1 MSPANTYS
9 CPVNSGIRPMY
20 CPTKYFNPSY
30 PDQYTYLQYWRHR
43 MCYNTYLNYNGIN
56 VPAAKKCKVYGNIV
70 NYTAYAYK

>member
-20 CPTKYFNPSY
+20 CPTKYFNPSH

-56 VPAAKKCKVYGNIV
+56 VPAAKNCKVYGNIV
-70 NYTAYAYK
+70 NYTAHAYK